1 MLLCEDHPLNQ
12 EIAKALL
19 QEKGLVVSV
28 AEDGR
33 EAVRLFGSSAPG
45 FYDLIL
51 MDIRMPVMDGYE
63 ATQAIRA
70 LNRADS
76 ATVPIVAMT
85 ADAFADD
92 VRKCL
97 ELGMNDHIAK
107 PIDPELLFSKIT
119 AVLRLEK

>member
-1 MLLCEDHPLNQ
+1 MSNFPFKPVANPEFLTD
-12 EIAKALL
+12 A
-19 QEKGLVVSV
+19 EKSRPV
-28 AEDGR
+28 
-33 EAVRLFGSSAPG
+33 
-45 FYDLIL
+45 IL
-51 MDIRMPVMDGYE
+51 
-63 ATQAIRA
+63 RA